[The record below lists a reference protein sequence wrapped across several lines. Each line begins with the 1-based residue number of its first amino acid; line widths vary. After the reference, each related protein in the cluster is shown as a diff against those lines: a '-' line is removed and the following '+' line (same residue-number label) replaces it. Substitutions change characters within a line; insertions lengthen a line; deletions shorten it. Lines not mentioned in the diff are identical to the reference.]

1 VHTHLPSI
9 FVRGVYGVVAR
20 GLTSVLFPLKTYFT
34 PEDIHLF
41 GLVSCIEALY
51 GGSTTV
57 AENYNYLD
65 SFALAVKETGIRAIL
80 GEQIAE
86 ADLYKIKDNIY
97 KYNSEQAE
105 AALGRAKK
113 LIKKWHKAENG
124 RIITNVAPLAP
135 DMTTYETYQK
145 CKEISEKHNLK
156 LTTHLSQSVGEIQQ
170 VKKKYGV
177 TPPEFL
183 DKLGLM
189 NENTLCA
196 HCSYITDKDR
206 MNISKNS
213 VSVLHCP
220 RPYAARGRVN
230 PLIKLLEMGI
240 TVGLATDNVF
250 HSMNE
255 TIRVGLFAS
264 RIRSEFIG
272 GSNRMNKGIKPGYLE
287 MLELATIR
295 GAEVLGI
302 EKEVGS
308 IESNKK
314 ADIILYDLTSP
325 HLQPTMDPVS
335 SVVLYGT
342 SGDIDTVLVD
352 GTIIKKDHKIQGKN
366 VKLIVE
372 KSQERVKELWGEF
385 FKDNP
390 ESKKL
395 WDKYLSY

>member
-1 VHTHLPSI
+1 M
-9 FVRGVYGVVAR
+9 
-20 GLTSVLFPLKTYFT
+20 
-34 PEDIHLF
+34 HLF
-41 GLVSCIEALY
+41 GLVSCIEALH
-51 GGSTTV
+51 GGSTTI

-86 ADLYKIKDNIY
+86 ADLIKIKDNVY
-97 KYNSEQAE
+97 KYNPEQAE
-105 AALGRAKK
+105 AALDRAKK
-113 LIKKWHKAENG
+113 LIKKWHKTENG
-124 RIITNVAPLAP
+124 RITTNVAPLAP
-135 DMTTYETYQK
+135 DMTTNETYQK
-145 CKEISEKHNLK
+145 CKEISETHNLK
-156 LTTHLSQSVGEIQQ
+156 LTTHLSQSEGEVQQ
-170 VKKKYGV
+170 VKKKYGL

-183 DKLGLM
+183 DKLGLL

-206 MNISKNS
+206 MKMSKNN

-220 RPYAARGRVN
+220 RPYAAGGRTN
-230 PLIKLLEMGI
+230 PLVKLLKMGMM
-240 TVGLATDNVF
+240 VGLATDNVF

-255 TIRVGLFAS
+255 TMRVGLFAS

-272 GSNRMNKGIKPGYLE
+272 GSNRMDRGTKPGYLE

-308 IESNKK
+308 IESGKK
-314 ADIILYDLTSP
+314 ADIIMYDLTNP
-325 HLQPTMDPVS
+325 HLQPTMEPIS

-342 SGDIDTVLVD
+342 SGNIDTVLVD
-352 GTIIKKDHKIQGKN
+352 GKIIKKDLKIQGKN
-366 VKLIVE
+366 VASIVE
-372 KSQERVKELWGEF
+372 KSQERVIELWGEF
-385 FKDNP
+385 FNDYP

-395 WDKYLSY
+395 WESYLPY